1 MKQNFL
7 RTVAPVLCLAGAL
20 PALAATPTVG
30 QPAPALTFT
39 QLLNAPEGTKTDWA
53 SLKGK
58 VVVLEFWATWCAP
71 CIAEISHLNTLAAS
85 VADHNIQFISVDD
98 EEPAVIQEFVAKKK
112 MAGWVGAS
120 EKAFGDYGVQA
131 RPTTIV
137 VDGEGKI
144 AGILRPDQ
152 LERDALVSLSDGK
165 PVVFPTES
173 VPPILAEAQKKAMM
187 EAAAGMKNP
196 TGDASVEPLF
206 EIAITPG
213 KADGAMMMST
223 SEDSESGQLSMNVR
237 NATLAMLVPWAL
249 GIPADRMTFHGDV
262 TKDHYTLHLAAPSLD
277 MKQLAPALEA
287 AIVAAGGVKL
297 THQHQDED
305 VYVLQ
310 ATPESKAKL
319 DPTVSPHGHMCFVD
333 PRSGNLKMVKTS
345 LDGLAPVI
353 EQLLGFPVVNEAGIA
368 GEFDAGFVLPKD
380 GLDAA
385 KAALETNMGLTLV
398 KGRRS
403 IERIVVDVQPKPAKV
418 EDVAGEKGTPVPGQ
432 PAQMIAVPRQ

>member
-7 RTVAPVLCLAGAL
+7 RTVALVLCLTGAL
-20 PALAATPTVG
+20 PALAATPAVG

-120 EKAFGDYGVQA
+120 EKVFGDYGVQA

-173 VPPILAEAQKKAMM
+173 VPPYLRK
-187 EAAAGMKNP
+187 
-196 TGDASVEPLF
+196 
-206 EIAITPG
+206 
-213 KADGAMMMST
+213 
-223 SEDSESGQLSMNVR
+223 
-237 NATLAMLVPWAL
+237 
-249 GIPADRMTFHGDV
+249 
-262 TKDHYTLHLAAPSLD
+262 
-277 MKQLAPALEA
+277 
-287 AIVAAGGVKL
+287 
-297 THQHQDED
+297 
-305 VYVLQ
+305 
-310 ATPESKAKL
+310 
-319 DPTVSPHGHMCFVD
+319 
-333 PRSGNLKMVKTS
+333 
-345 LDGLAPVI
+345 
-353 EQLLGFPVVNEAGIA
+353 
-368 GEFDAGFVLPKD
+368 
-380 GLDAA
+380 
-385 KAALETNMGLTLV
+385 
-398 KGRRS
+398 RR
-403 IERIVVDVQPKPAKV
+403 RRP
-418 EDVAGEKGTPVPGQ
+418 
-432 PAQMIAVPRQ
+432 